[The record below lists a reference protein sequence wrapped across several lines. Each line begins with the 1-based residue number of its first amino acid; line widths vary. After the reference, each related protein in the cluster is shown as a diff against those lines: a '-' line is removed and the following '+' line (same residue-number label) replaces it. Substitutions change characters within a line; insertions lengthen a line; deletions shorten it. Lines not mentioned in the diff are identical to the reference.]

1 LKKYKALIM
10 KKMQSILLALL
21 VFAFLSSES
30 YAQEQKKEIEVRIEK
45 QSDVKKK
52 GSDESLPGKKK
63 KEQTVTV
70 TIKKDKGQNGEQIII
85 NGSPMGSFDN
95 MKFDTSILQTIII
108 KGDDGEEI
116 IKRQFNFKDLEMGG
130 DFLKNFQEEK
140 EEVTPF
146 LGVLTEKVP
155 EGARVVEVTKE
166 SAAEKAGLQKNDIIT
181 KVGEENISDPA
192 KLAEIIGSKKPK
204 EKVKLYYTRDRK
216 KANAQVTLGER
227 RSIKKTITMKGSPD
241 MGKVF
246 AIPNTQGNPMEKMI
260 IIEDGK
266 SGRDFNSPG
275 RNYELKLDNQQ
286 EYTNPNQR
294 KLGLRIQDLEEGEGV
309 KVIDIEKESAAEK
322 AGLQKGDILV
332 LIGGVK
338 VANTDDARQ
347 ELRPSPSKNSYTIK
361 AKRAGKEMTFEVKYP
376 KKIKTLDL

>member
-1 LKKYKALIM
+1 M
-10 KKMQSILLALL
+10 KKKQSILIVLL
-21 VFAFLSSES
+21 VFTSLSCGL

-45 QSDVKKK
+45 QGDSKKQLS
-52 GSDESLPGKKK
+52 GENLTGKEK

-70 TIKKDKGQNGEQIII
+70 TITKDKGEKGEQIII

-146 LGVLTEKVP
+146 LGLLTEKAT
-155 EGARVVEVTKE
+155 EGARVLEVTKE
-166 SAAEKAGLQKNDIIT
+166 SAAEKAGLQKDDIIT
-181 KVGEENISDPA
+181 KVGEQDITDPA
-192 KLAEIIGSKKPK
+192 KLAEVIGSKKAK
-204 EKVKLYYTRDRK
+204 ELVKLYYTRNGK
-216 KANAQVTLGER
+216 KSTVQVALGER
-227 RSIKKTITMKGSPD
+227 RSIKRTITMNGSSD
-241 MGKVF
+241 MGQVL
-246 AIPNTQGNPMEKMI
+246 AIPNRKGNPMEKMI
-260 IIEDGK
+260 IIEDGQG
-266 SGRDFNSPG
+266 GRDFSSPDKKF
-275 RNYELKLDNQQ
+275 ELKLDNQSA
-286 EYTNPNQR
+286 YAMPNQR

-322 AGLQKGDILV
+322 AGLQKGDVLV
-332 LIGGVK
+332 SIGGVK
-338 VANTDDARQ
+338 VNNTDDARQ
-347 ELRPSPSKNSYTIK
+347 ELRPSPSKNGYTIK

-376 KKIKTLDL
+376 KKIKTVDL

>member
-1 LKKYKALIM
+1 M
-10 KKMQSILLALL
+10 KKIQSVLIALL
-21 VFAFLSSES
+21 VFTILSSGL
-30 YAQEQKKEIEVRIEK
+30 YAQEQKKEIEDRIEK
-45 QSDVKKK
+45 QVDSEKK
-52 GSDESLPGKKK
+52 GPGERLPGKEK

-130 DFLKNFQEEK
+130 NFLKNFQEEK
-140 EEVTPF
+140 EEVSPF

-166 SAAEKAGLQKNDIIT
+166 SAAEKAGLQKDDIIT

-204 EKVKLYYTRDRK
+204 EQIKLYYTRDKK
-216 KANAQVTLGER
+216 KATAQVTLGER

-246 AIPNTQGNPMEKMI
+246 ALPNTQGNPMEKMI

-266 SGRDFNSPG
+266 GGRDFSAPG
-275 RNYELKLDNQQ
+275 RNYELRLDNQQ
-286 EYTNPNQR
+286 EYASPNQR

-332 LIGGVK
+332 SIGGVK

-347 ELRPSPSKNSYTIK
+347 ELRPSPSKNGYTIK
-361 AKRAGKEMTFEVKYP
+361 AKRAGKEMTFDIKYP

>member
-1 LKKYKALIM
+1 M
-10 KKMQSILLALL
+10 KKIQSVLIALL
-21 VFAFLSSES
+21 VFTVLSPGL

-45 QSDVKKK
+45 QADSEKKAS
-52 GSDESLPGKKK
+52 GERLPGKEKK
-63 KEQTVTV
+63 VQTVTV

-85 NGSPMGSFDN
+85 NGSPMGSLDN
-95 MKFDTSILQTIII
+95 FKMDTSILQTIII

-140 EEVTPF
+140 EEITPF

-166 SAAEKAGLQKNDIIT
+166 SAAEKAGLQKDDIIT

-204 EKVKLYYTRDRK
+204 EQVKLYYTRDKK
-216 KANAQVTLGER
+216 KANALVTLGER
-227 RSIKKTITMKGSPD
+227 RSIKKTITMKGSSD

-246 AIPNTQGNPMEKMI
+246 TLPDTQGNPMEKMI

-266 SGRDFNSPG
+266 GGRDFSAPG
-275 RNYELKLDNQQ
+275 RNYELRLDNQQ
-286 EYTNPNQR
+286 EYASPNQR

-309 KVIDIEKESAAEK
+309 KVIDIEKESAAER

-332 LIGGVK
+332 SIGGVK

-347 ELRPSPSKNSYTIK
+347 ELRPSPSKNGYTIK
-361 AKRAGKEMTFEVKYP
+361 AKRAGKEMTFDIKYP

>member
-1 LKKYKALIM
+1 M
-10 KKMQSILLALL
+10 KKIQSVLIALL
-21 VFAFLSSES
+21 VFTVLSSGL

-45 QSDVKKK
+45 QADSEKKAS
-52 GSDESLPGKKK
+52 GERLPGKEK

-85 NGSPMGSFDN
+85 NGSPMGSLDN
-95 MKFDTSILQTIII
+95 FKMDTSILQTIII

-140 EEVTPF
+140 EEVSPF

-166 SAAEKAGLQKNDIIT
+166 SAAEKAGLQKDDIIT
-181 KVGEENISDPA
+181 KVGEENITDPA

-204 EKVKLYYTRDRK
+204 EQVKLYYTRDKK
-216 KANAQVTLGER
+216 KANALVTLGER

-246 AIPNTQGNPMEKMI
+246 TLPNTQGNPMEKMI

-266 SGRDFNSPG
+266 GGRDFSAPG
-275 RNYELKLDNQQ
+275 RNYELRLDNQQ
-286 EYTNPNQR
+286 EYASPNQR

-309 KVIDIEKESAAEK
+309 KVIDIEKESAAER

-332 LIGGVK
+332 SIGGVK

-347 ELRPSPSKNSYTIK
+347 ELRPSPSKNGYTIK
-361 AKRAGKEMTFEVKYP
+361 AKRAGKEMTFDIKYP

>member
-1 LKKYKALIM
+1 M
-10 KKMQSILLALL
+10 KKIQSVLIALL
-21 VFAFLSSES
+21 VFTVLSSGL

-45 QSDVKKK
+45 QADSEKKAS
-52 GSDESLPGKKK
+52 GERLPGKEK

-85 NGSPMGSFDN
+85 NGSPMGSLDN
-95 MKFDTSILQTIII
+95 FKMDTSILQTIII

-140 EEVTPF
+140 EEITPF

-166 SAAEKAGLQKNDIIT
+166 SAAEKAGLQKDDIIT
-181 KVGEENISDPA
+181 KVGEENITDPA

-204 EKVKLYYTRDRK
+204 EQVKLYYTRDKK
-216 KANAQVTLGER
+216 KANALVTLGER
-227 RSIKKTITMKGSPD
+227 RSIKKTITMKGSSD

-246 AIPNTQGNPMEKMI
+246 TLPDTQGNPMEKMI

-266 SGRDFNSPG
+266 GGRDFSAPG
-275 RNYELKLDNQQ
+275 RNYELRLDNQQ
-286 EYTNPNQR
+286 EYPSPNQR
-294 KLGLRIQDLEEGEGV
+294 KLGIRIQDLEEGEGV
-309 KVIDIEKESAAEK
+309 KVIDIEKESAAER

-332 LIGGVK
+332 SIGGVK

-347 ELRPSPSKNSYTIK
+347 ELRPSPSKNGYTIK
-361 AKRAGKEMTFEVKYP
+361 AKRAGKEMTFDIKYP

>member
-1 LKKYKALIM
+1 M
-10 KKMQSILLALL
+10 KKMQSLLIALM
-21 VFAFLSSES
+21 VFTILSSGL

-45 QSDVKKK
+45 QGDSKKQLS
-52 GSDESLPGKKK
+52 GENLTGKEK

-70 TIKKDKGQNGEQIII
+70 TITKDKGEKGEQIII

-130 DFLKNFQEEK
+130 DFLKNFQDEK

-146 LGVLTEKVP
+146 LGLLTEKAT
-155 EGARVVEVTKE
+155 EGARVLEVTKE
-166 SAAEKAGLQKNDIIT
+166 SAAEKAGLQKDDIIT
-181 KVGEENISDPA
+181 KVGEEDITDPA
-192 KLAEIIGSKKPK
+192 KLAEVIGSKKAK
-204 EKVKLYYTRDRK
+204 ELVKVYFTRNGK
-216 KANAQVTLGER
+216 KSTVQVVLGER
-227 RSIKKTITMKGSPD
+227 RSIKRTITMNGSSD

-246 AIPNTQGNPMEKMI
+246 AIPNMKGNPMKKMT
-260 IIEDGK
+260 IIEDGQG
-266 SGRDFNSPG
+266 GRDFSSPDKKF
-275 RNYELKLDNQQ
+275 ELKLDNQSA
-286 EYTNPNQR
+286 YAMPNQR

-322 AGLQKGDILV
+322 AGLQKGDVLV
-332 LIGGVK
+332 SIGGVK
-338 VANTDDARQ
+338 INNTDDARQ
-347 ELRPSPSKNSYTIK
+347 ELRPSPSKNGYTIK

-376 KKIKTLDL
+376 KKIKTVDL

>member
-1 LKKYKALIM
+1 M
-10 KKMQSILLALL
+10 KKIQSVLIALL
-21 VFAFLSSES
+21 VFTVLSSGL

-45 QSDVKKK
+45 QADSEKKAS
-52 GSDESLPGKKK
+52 GERLPGKEK

-85 NGSPMGSFDN
+85 NGSPMGSLDN
-95 MKFDTSILQTIII
+95 FKMDTSILQTIII

-130 DFLKNFQEEK
+130 DFLKNFQDEK
-140 EEVTPF
+140 EEVSPF

-166 SAAEKAGLQKNDIIT
+166 SAAEKAGLQKDDIIT
-181 KVGEENISDPA
+181 KVGEENITYPA

-204 EKVKLYYTRDRK
+204 EQVKLYYTRDKK
-216 KANAQVTLGER
+216 KANALVTLGER

-246 AIPNTQGNPMEKMI
+246 TLPDTQGNPMEKMI

-266 SGRDFNSPG
+266 GGRDFSAPG
-275 RNYELKLDNQQ
+275 RNYELRLDNQQ
-286 EYTNPNQR
+286 EYASPNQR

-309 KVIDIEKESAAEK
+309 KVIDIEKESAAER

-332 LIGGVK
+332 SIGGVK

-347 ELRPSPSKNSYTIK
+347 ELRPSPSKNGYTIK
-361 AKRAGKEMTFEVKYP
+361 AKRAGKEMTFDIKYP

>member
-1 LKKYKALIM
+1 M
-10 KKMQSILLALL
+10 KKMQSILIVLL
-21 VFAFLSSES
+21 VFTSLSCGL

-45 QSDVKKK
+45 QGDSKKQLS
-52 GSDESLPGKKK
+52 GENLTGKEK

-70 TIKKDKGQNGEQIII
+70 TITKDKGEKGEQIII

-146 LGVLTEKVP
+146 LGLLTEKAT
-155 EGARVVEVTKE
+155 EGARVLEVTKE
-166 SAAEKAGLQKNDIIT
+166 SAAEKAGLQKDDIIT
-181 KVGEENISDPA
+181 KVGEQDITDPA
-192 KLAEIIGSKKPK
+192 KLAEVIGSKKAK
-204 EKVKLYYTRDRK
+204 ELVKLYYTRNGK
-216 KANAQVTLGER
+216 KSTVQVALGER
-227 RSIKKTITMKGSPD
+227 RSIKRTITMNGSSD
-241 MGKVF
+241 MGQVL
-246 AIPNTQGNPMEKMI
+246 AIPNRKGNPMEKMI
-260 IIEDGK
+260 IIEDGQG
-266 SGRDFNSPG
+266 GRDFSSPDKKF
-275 RNYELKLDNQQ
+275 ELKLDNQSA
-286 EYTNPNQR
+286 YAMPNQR

-322 AGLQKGDILV
+322 AGLQKGDVLV
-332 LIGGVK
+332 SIGGVK
-338 VANTDDARQ
+338 VNNTDDARQ
-347 ELRPSPSKNSYTIK
+347 ELRPSPSKNGYTIK

-376 KKIKTLDL
+376 KKIKTVDL

>member
-1 LKKYKALIM
+1 M
-10 KKMQSILLALL
+10 KKIQSVLIALL
-21 VFAFLSSES
+21 VFTVLSSGL

-45 QSDVKKK
+45 QVDSEKKAS
-52 GSDESLPGKKK
+52 GERLPGKEK

-70 TIKKDKGQNGEQIII
+70 TIKKDKGQNGEEIII
-85 NGSPMGSFDN
+85 NGSPMGSLDN
-95 MKFDTSILQTIII
+95 FKMDTSILQTIII

-140 EEVTPF
+140 EEITPF

-155 EGARVVEVTKE
+155 EGARVVEVKKE
-166 SAAEKAGLQKNDIIT
+166 SAAEKAGLQKDDIIT
-181 KVGEENISDPA
+181 KVGEEIISDPA

-204 EKVKLYYTRDRK
+204 EQIKLYYTRDK
-216 KANAQVTLGER
+216 KKSNALVTLGER

-246 AIPNTQGNPMEKMI
+246 TLPDTQGNPMEKMI

-266 SGRDFNSPG
+266 GGRDFSAPG
-275 RNYELKLDNQQ
+275 RNYELRLDNQQ
-286 EYTNPNQR
+286 EYASPNQR

-309 KVIDIEKESAAEK
+309 KVIDIEKESAAER

-332 LIGGVK
+332 SIGGVK

-347 ELRPSPSKNSYTIK
+347 ELRPSPSKNGYTIK
-361 AKRAGKEMTFEVKYP
+361 AKRAGKEMTFDIKYP

>member
-1 LKKYKALIM
+1 M
-10 KKMQSILLALL
+10 KKMQSILIALL
-21 VFAFLSSES
+21 VFTSLSSGL

-45 QSDVKKK
+45 QGDSKKQLS
-52 GSDESLPGKKK
+52 GENLTGKEK

-70 TIKKDKGQNGEQIII
+70 TITKDKGEKGEQIII

-146 LGVLTEKVP
+146 LGLLTEKAT
-155 EGARVVEVTKE
+155 EGARVLEVTKE
-166 SAAEKAGLQKNDIIT
+166 SAAEKAGLQKDDIIT
-181 KVGEENISDPA
+181 KVGEQDITDPA
-192 KLAEIIGSKKPK
+192 KLAEVIGSKKAK
-204 EKVKLYYTRDRK
+204 ELVKLYFTRNGK
-216 KANAQVTLGER
+216 KSTVQVALGER
-227 RSIKKTITMKGSPD
+227 RSIKRTITMNGSSD
-241 MGKVF
+241 MGQVL
-246 AIPNTQGNPMEKMI
+246 AIPNRKGNPMEKMI
-260 IIEDGK
+260 IIEDGQG
-266 SGRDFNSPG
+266 GRDFSSPDKKF
-275 RNYELKLDNQQ
+275 ELKLDNQSA
-286 EYTNPNQR
+286 YAMPNQR

-322 AGLQKGDILV
+322 AGLQKGDVLV
-332 LIGGVK
+332 SIGGVK
-338 VANTDDARQ
+338 VNNTDDARQ
-347 ELRPSPSKNSYTIK
+347 ELRPSPSKNGYTIK

-376 KKIKTLDL
+376 KKIKTVDL

>member
-1 LKKYKALIM
+1 M
-10 KKMQSILLALL
+10 KKMQSILIVLL
-21 VFAFLSSES
+21 VFTSLSCGL

-45 QSDVKKK
+45 QGDSKKQLS
-52 GSDESLPGKKK
+52 GENLTGKEK

-70 TIKKDKGQNGEQIII
+70 TITKDKGEKGEQIII

-146 LGVLTEKVP
+146 LGLLTEKAT
-155 EGARVVEVTKE
+155 EGARVLEVTKE
-166 SAAEKAGLQKNDIIT
+166 SAAEKAGLQKDDIIT
-181 KVGEENISDPA
+181 KVGEQDITDPA
-192 KLAEIIGSKKPK
+192 KLAEVIGSKKAK
-204 EKVKLYYTRDRK
+204 ELVKLYFTRNGK
-216 KANAQVTLGER
+216 KSTVQVALGER
-227 RSIKKTITMKGSPD
+227 RSIKRTITMNGSSD
-241 MGKVF
+241 MGQVL
-246 AIPNTQGNPMEKMI
+246 AIPNRKGNPMEKMI
-260 IIEDGK
+260 IIEDGQG
-266 SGRDFNSPG
+266 GRDFSSPDKKF
-275 RNYELKLDNQQ
+275 ELKLDNQSA
-286 EYTNPNQR
+286 YAMPNQR

-322 AGLQKGDILV
+322 AGLQKGDVLV
-332 LIGGVK
+332 SIGGVK
-338 VANTDDARQ
+338 VNNTDDARQ
-347 ELRPSPSKNSYTIK
+347 ELRPSPSKNGYTIK

-376 KKIKTLDL
+376 KKIKTVDL

>member
-1 LKKYKALIM
+1 M
-10 KKMQSILLALL
+10 KKMQPILIVLF
-21 VFAFLSSES
+21 VFTSLSSGL

-45 QSDVKKK
+45 QGDSKKELS
-52 GSDESLPGKKK
+52 GENLTGKEK

-70 TIKKDKGQNGEQIII
+70 TITKDKGEKGEQIII

-146 LGVLTEKVP
+146 LGLLTEKAT
-155 EGARVVEVTKE
+155 EGARVLEVTKE
-166 SAAEKAGLQKNDIIT
+166 SAAEKAGLQKDDIIT
-181 KVGEENISDPA
+181 KVGEQDITDPA
-192 KLAEIIGSKKPK
+192 KLAEVIGSKKAK
-204 EKVKLYYTRDRK
+204 ELVKLYYTRNGK
-216 KANAQVTLGER
+216 KSTVQVALGER
-227 RSIKKTITMKGSPD
+227 RSIKRTITMNGSSD
-241 MGKVF
+241 MGQVL
-246 AIPNTQGNPMEKMI
+246 AIPNRKGNPMEKMI
-260 IIEDGK
+260 IIEDGQG
-266 SGRDFNSPG
+266 GRDFSSPDKKF
-275 RNYELKLDNQQ
+275 ELKLDNQSA
-286 EYTNPNQR
+286 YAMPNQR

-322 AGLQKGDILV
+322 AGLQKGDVLV
-332 LIGGVK
+332 SIGGVK
-338 VANTDDARQ
+338 VNNTDDARQ
-347 ELRPSPSKNSYTIK
+347 ELRPSPSKNGYTIK

-376 KKIKTLDL
+376 KKIKTVDL

>member
-1 LKKYKALIM
+1 M
-10 KKMQSILLALL
+10 KKMQSLLIVLM
-21 VFAFLSSES
+21 VFTLLSSGL

-45 QSDVKKK
+45 QGDSKKQLS
-52 GSDESLPGKKK
+52 GENLTGKEK

-70 TIKKDKGQNGEQIII
+70 TITKDKGEKGEQIII

-146 LGVLTEKVP
+146 LGLLTEKAT
-155 EGARVVEVTKE
+155 EGARVLEVTKE
-166 SAAEKAGLQKNDIIT
+166 SAAEKAGLQKDDIIT
-181 KVGEENISDPA
+181 KVGEADITDPA
-192 KLAEIIGSKKPK
+192 KLAEVIGSKKAK
-204 EKVKLYYTRDRK
+204 ELVKLYYTRNGK
-216 KANAQVTLGER
+216 KSTVQVALGER
-227 RSIKKTITMKGSPD
+227 RSIKKTITMNGSSD
-241 MGKVF
+241 MGKVL
-246 AIPNTQGNPMEKMI
+246 AIPNTKGNPMEKMI

-266 SGRDFNSPG
+266 GGRDFSSPG
-275 RNYELKLDNQQ
+275 KKFELKLDNQST
-286 EYTNPNQR
+286 YAMPNQR

-322 AGLQKGDILV
+322 AGLQKGDVLV
-332 LIGGVK
+332 SIGGVK
-338 VANTDDARQ
+338 VNNTDDARQ
-347 ELRPSPSKNSYTIK
+347 ELRPSPSKNGYTIK
-361 AKRAGKEMTFEVKYP
+361 AKRGGKEMTFEVKYP
-376 KKIKTLDL
+376 KKIKTVDL

>member
-1 LKKYKALIM
+1 M
-10 KKMQSILLALL
+10 KKIQSVLIALL
-21 VFAFLSSES
+21 VFTVLSSGL

-45 QSDVKKK
+45 QVDSEKKAS
-52 GSDESLPGKKK
+52 GERLPGKEK

-85 NGSPMGSFDN
+85 NGSPMGSLDN
-95 MKFDTSILQTIII
+95 FKMDTSILQTIII

-140 EEVTPF
+140 EEITPF

-166 SAAEKAGLQKNDIIT
+166 SAAEKAGLQKDDIIT

-204 EKVKLYYTRDRK
+204 EQVKLYYTRDKK
-216 KANAQVTLGER
+216 KANALVTLGER
-227 RSIKKTITMKGSPD
+227 RSIKKTITMKGSSD

-246 AIPNTQGNPMEKMI
+246 TLPDTQGNPMEK
-260 IIEDGK
+260 
-266 SGRDFNSPG
+266 
-275 RNYELKLDNQQ
+275 
-286 EYTNPNQR
+286 
-294 KLGLRIQDLEEGEGV
+294 
-309 KVIDIEKESAAEK
+309 
-322 AGLQKGDILV
+322 
-332 LIGGVK
+332 
-338 VANTDDARQ
+338 
-347 ELRPSPSKNSYTIK
+347 
-361 AKRAGKEMTFEVKYP
+361 
-376 KKIKTLDL
+376 

>member
-1 LKKYKALIM
+1 M
-10 KKMQSILLALL
+10 KKIQSVLIALL
-21 VFAFLSSES
+21 VFTVLSSGL

-45 QSDVKKK
+45 QADSEKKAS
-52 GSDESLPGKKK
+52 GERLPGKEK

-85 NGSPMGSFDN
+85 NGSPMGSLDN
-95 MKFDTSILQTIII
+95 FKMDTSILQTIII

-130 DFLKNFQEEK
+130 DFLKNFQDEK
-140 EEVTPF
+140 EEVSPF

-166 SAAEKAGLQKNDIIT
+166 SAAEKAGLQKDDILT
-181 KVGEENISDPA
+181 KVGEENITYPA

-204 EKVKLYYTRDRK
+204 EQVKLYYTRDKK
-216 KANAQVTLGER
+216 KANALVTLGER

-246 AIPNTQGNPMEKMI
+246 TLPDTQGNPMEKMI

-266 SGRDFNSPG
+266 GGRDFSAPG
-275 RNYELKLDNQQ
+275 RNYELRLDNQQ
-286 EYTNPNQR
+286 EYASPNQR

-309 KVIDIEKESAAEK
+309 KVIDIEKESAAER

-332 LIGGVK
+332 SIGGVK

-347 ELRPSPSKNSYTIK
+347 ELRPSPSKNGYTIK
-361 AKRAGKEMTFEVKYP
+361 AKRAGKEMTFDIKYP

>member
-1 LKKYKALIM
+1 M
-10 KKMQSILLALL
+10 KKMQPILIVLF
-21 VFAFLSSES
+21 VFTSLSSGL

-45 QSDVKKK
+45 QGDSKKELS
-52 GSDESLPGKKK
+52 GENLPRKEK

-70 TIKKDKGQNGEQIII
+70 TITKDKGERGEQIII

-146 LGVLTEKVP
+146 LGLLTEKAT
-155 EGARVVEVTKE
+155 EGARVLEVTKE
-166 SAAEKAGLQKNDIIT
+166 SAAEKAGLQKDDIIT
-181 KVGEENISDPA
+181 KVGEQDITDPA
-192 KLAEIIGSKKPK
+192 KLAEVIGSKKAK
-204 EKVKLYYTRDRK
+204 ELVKLYFTRNGK
-216 KANAQVTLGER
+216 KSTVQVALGER
-227 RSIKKTITMKGSPD
+227 RSIKRTITMNGSSD
-241 MGKVF
+241 MGQVL
-246 AIPNTQGNPMEKMI
+246 AIPNRKGNPMEKMI
-260 IIEDGK
+260 IIEDGQG
-266 SGRDFNSPG
+266 GRDFSSPDKKF
-275 RNYELKLDNQQ
+275 ELKLDNQSA
-286 EYTNPNQR
+286 YAMPNQR

-322 AGLQKGDILV
+322 AGLQKGDVLV
-332 LIGGVK
+332 SIGGVK
-338 VANTDDARQ
+338 VNNTDDARQ
-347 ELRPSPSKNSYTIK
+347 ELRPSPSKNGYTIK

-376 KKIKTLDL
+376 KKIKTVDL